1 MQKDWSGNA
10 KKGPV
15 KPRKASSKS
24 STGGKKASSKKS
36 GSPTSKDPAKQY

>member
-10 KKGPV
+10 KHGPD

-36 GSPTSKDPAKQY
+36 GSPTKKDSAKQY